1 LILAAVAVPVA
12 VTATRTP
19 THAAPAPVAL
29 ANGIRSASSST
40 GATSFVLRRTKTA
53 GCRLGALPDRACS
66 PGAFDRGRTAAVIC
80 ASTFHTSDVRSVP
93 DSVKHQVEVEYGLEP
108 KRYGN
113 TLEIDHI
120 ISLELGGANDI
131 ANLYPELAPGFRVK
145 DVLENKLHTLVCT
158 GKMTLHTAQRR
169 IAADW
174 VKFYKSVNGTD
185 AVLTG
190 TMPPKP

>member
-1 LILAAVAVPVA
+1 VILAAVVVPVA

-19 THAAPAPVAL
+19 HDAGPAPLAL
-29 ANGIRSASSST
+29 ATGITSSST
-40 GATSFVLRRTKTA
+40 GTTSFVLRRTKTA
-53 GCRLGALPDRACS
+53 GCTLGPLPDRACS
-66 PGAFDRGRTAAVIC
+66 PGAFERGRTAQVLCSAG
-80 ASTFHTSDVRSVP
+80 FHTGDVRSVP
-93 DSVKHQVEVEYGLEP
+93 DSLKHQVEVEYGLEP

-131 ANLYPELAPGFRVK
+131 ANLYPELGPGYHTK
-145 DVLENKLHTLVCT
+145 DVLENQLHKLVCT

-174 VKFYKSVNGTD
+174 VKFYKSVTG
-185 AVLTG
+185 AEPVLTG